1 MARIAA
7 LVYGLVCYVGFL
19 GVYLYLIGFLGNLL
33 VPKSVDSGAERPL
46 ATALL
51 VNVLLLGFFGVTHT
65 VMARP
70 TFKRAWTKFVPIPIE
85 RSTYVLITNLQLILL
100 YVLWLPMTGTIWEV
114 QNTIGQGILWTLFGA
129 GWLLVL
135 IATLQINHLDLF
147 GVRQVWLCFRRR
159 EYTPVALA
167 TPALY
172 KHVRHPLYV
181 GWITAFWATPSMSAG
196 HLVFAAGLTVY
207 ILIAIYYEERNLVE
221 FHGEGY
227 AEYRERTPMLIPRLW
242 KRRAADQTKGSR
254 SGTGG

>member
-1 MARIAA
+1 MARAA
-7 LVYGLVCYVGFL
+7 TLIYGLVCYVGFL

-33 VPKSVDSGAERPL
+33 VAKSVDTGTEGPL

-51 VNVLLLGFFGVTHT
+51 VNVLLLALFGVTHT

-70 TFKRAWTKFVPIPIE
+70 TFKRAWTKIVPVPVE

-100 YVLWLPMTGTIWEV
+100 YWLWQPMTGTVWEV
-114 QNTIGQGILWTLFGA
+114 QNTIGQGILWALFGA

-135 IATLQINHLDLF
+135 VATLQINHLDLF
-147 GVRQVWLCFRRR
+147 GVRQVWLSFRGR

-167 TPALY
+167 TPVLY

-196 HLVFAAGLTVY
+196 HLVFAAGLTIY
-207 ILIAIYYEERNLVE
+207 ILIAIYFEERNLVE
-221 FHGEGY
+221 YHGDGY
-227 AEYRERTPMLIPRLW
+227 VEYRRRTPMLIPRPW
-242 KRRAADQTKGSR
+242 KRSASE
-254 SGTGG
+254 